1 MAASSSIAP
10 SFFRDLE
17 VENGNSGKNWRLN
30 MNMNRIQRLFTAMAV
45 IFGLFVLG
53 DAAVAA
59 PKAKH
64 HNHHDAKQL
73 LGERLKTNGQHE
85 IHTKGKYHTLVE
97 VRDGKVAG
105 VHVKHE
111 TKGDIPVTKY
121 KTNKKMAQA
130 SGHMVYASLRSV
142 QYQDMG
148 IVYIGYS
155 YVDEYGEAEIYW
167 FPYDMI
173 VDGDTGAIEY
183 VPVG

>member
-1 MAASSSIAP
+1 
-10 SFFRDLE
+10 
-17 VENGNSGKNWRLN
+17 
-30 MNMNRIQRLFTAMAV
+30 MNMNRIQRLFTTMVV
-45 IFGLFVLG
+45 IIGLFVLG
-53 DAAVAA
+53 GAAFAA

-73 LGERLKTNGQHE
+73 LGERLKTNGHHE
-85 IHTKGKYHTLVE
+85 IHKKGKYHTLVE

-111 TKGDIPVTKY
+111 EKGDIPVTKY

-130 SGHMVYASLRSV
+130 SGHLVYASLRSV

-148 IVYIGYS
+148 TVYIGYS
-155 YVDEYGEAEIYW
+155 YIDEYGEAEIYW

-173 VDGDTGAIEY
+173 VDGDTGAVEY
-183 VPVG
+183 VPLS